1 VAFPLLHFQSDQQ
14 GSPVWPSECVKT
26 VNQFAK
32 QSVESFE
39 RLCCSHHYPFVIGKP
54 YNHAADPRF
63 EVVNWE
69 SGDGLTTTQLQTW
82 TKRPNR
88 MATLERWPNLL
99 QFCGASHQKSSVFE
113 QTHVALL

>member
-1 VAFPLLHFQSDQQ
+1 MHVWPEFLWHFHCCISSLTSR
-14 GSPVWPSECVKT
+14 GSPVWPSECVET

-39 RLCCSHHYPFVIGKP
+39 KLCFSHHYPFVIGKP

-69 SGDGLTTTQLQTW
+69 SGDGLTTTQ
-82 TKRPNR
+82 P
-88 MATLERWPNLL
+88 
-99 QFCGASHQKSSVFE
+99 
-113 QTHVALL
+113 